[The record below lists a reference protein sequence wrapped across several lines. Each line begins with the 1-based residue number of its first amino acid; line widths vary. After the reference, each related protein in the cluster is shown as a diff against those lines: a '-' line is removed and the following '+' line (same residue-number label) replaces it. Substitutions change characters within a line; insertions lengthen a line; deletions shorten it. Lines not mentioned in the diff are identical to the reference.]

1 MEHFLLSIGYPAI
14 FFLALV
20 EAICIPFPSEV
31 TFGYT
36 GYLASQGKLSLVA
49 IIVVG
54 VLGEFIGSM
63 IAYAIGRSGGRAIID
78 RYGKYVL
85 LSHRDLDKTDAF
97 MAKYGDPAV
106 LIGRMVPLLRAF
118 ISLAAG
124 IGEMKVWRFALFSFI
139 GTAIYCSAMA
149 IVGYN
154 LGGEWHK
161 IVKGFTAASIIV
173 LVLAIVAVVVVIWHR
188 WRSMHAHGAA
198 ADQET

>member
-1 MEHFLLSIGYPAI
+1 VEHFLLSIGYPAI

-97 MAKYGDPAV
+97 MAKYGDHAPAAYPDV
-106 LIGRMVPLLRAF
+106 HHLTSPIR
-118 ISLAAG
+118 
-124 IGEMKVWRFALFSFI
+124 
-139 GTAIYCSAMA
+139 
-149 IVGYN
+149 
-154 LGGEWHK
+154 
-161 IVKGFTAASIIV
+161 
-173 LVLAIVAVVVVIWHR
+173 
-188 WRSMHAHGAA
+188 AA
-198 ADQET
+198 ARRAGDADAINLWAGQAYRLAREEPAGDVVRRLGAEARTAVRDTARRLQ